1 MKRNLLNRMIC
12 LALLLAGFW
21 QQAAAQ
27 EVDDLQEYLNLLAE
41 EQTTAGSRSS
51 MRRSGT
57 VEIPVGL
64 TEVDLSKFTS
74 YQNRTKEVTIKASVK
89 FINGTITAASGYT
102 GGICLLKVYGGATVI
117 LDSTA
122 GVDAGAATS
131 ANCKAGVGIYEG
143 STFYQQGDITAPDK
157 GTGIAI
163 YIDGQT
169 DTYNY
174 VEGETNGTI
183 SNENGGTVNGLDDF
197 TYEQLKAKLDEIQ
210 AKIYEQSGKLSTFN
224 ERYEKLKS
232 YFPVESVTTELA
244 KLMSNINDQLNR
256 FDALYM
262 ELQTTSSSS
271 YSDIN
276 TDIEQFEKDVDA
288 SKSNLTTKLY
298 ELEETC
304 KAAAAADIQSKF
316 DEFSAAW
323 SVAYKTVSLVRSD
336 RYTMNEELGSGFFTR
351 KGSDTFLSAL
361 NQLFDYDVPWTEKEL
376 SGLQRDFNQLV
387 NQNSIA
393 SIEDA
398 VSIYQKY
405 TNLYTQ
411 LEEAGKDADEESNQL
426 ETLKTQF
433 NSLPVNFPT
442 ADQVYNIVPANL
454 DKELQ

>member
-1 MKRNLLNRMIC
+1 M
-12 LALLLAGFW
+12 
-21 QQAAAQ
+21 
-27 EVDDLQEYLNLLAE
+27 
-41 EQTTAGSRSS
+41 
-51 MRRSGT
+51 
-57 VEIPVGL
+57 
-64 TEVDLSKFTS
+64 
-74 YQNRTKEVTIKASVK
+74 
-89 FINGTITAASGYT
+89 
-102 GGICLLKVYGGATVI
+102 
-117 LDSTA
+117 
-122 GVDAGAATS
+122 
-131 ANCKAGVGIYEG
+131 
-143 STFYQQGDITAPDK
+143 
-157 GTGIAI
+157 
-163 YIDGQT
+163 
-169 DTYNY
+169 
-174 VEGETNGTI
+174 
-183 SNENGGTVNGLDDF
+183 
-197 TYEQLKAKLDEIQ
+197 
-210 AKIYEQSGKLSTFN
+210 
-224 ERYEKLKS
+224 
-232 YFPVESVTTELA
+232 
-244 KLMSNINDQLNR
+244 
-256 FDALYM
+256 
-262 ELQTTSSSS
+262 
-271 YSDIN
+271 
-276 TDIEQFEKDVDA
+276 
-288 SKSNLTTKLY
+288 LY